1 LIYLSRRA
9 IIENIGGETM
19 ETINDR
25 IAQLINEKCEGNKSA
40 FARRLN
46 ITPAYAAQ
54 LYSGAREPSDRTI
67 SDICREFGCDD
78 VWLRTGVGEPFRQE
92 TRQELIMRFA
102 VQTVKGSNEFRKAL
116 VAMLATLDDSEW
128 DGLENLLDKMLEQY
142 KKD

>member
-1 LIYLSRRA
+1 
-9 IIENIGGETM
+9 M

-67 SDICREFGCDD
+67 SDICREFGCDE
-78 VWLRTGVGEPFRQE
+78 VWLRTGEGEPFRQE
-92 TRQELIMRFA
+92 TRQEMIMRFA

-128 DGLENLLDKMLEQY
+128 DGLEKLLDKMLEQY